1 MSQANEQTK
10 HGDSYKWF
18 ALVAIVI
25 GTFAAVLNA
34 SLLNVALPNM
44 VSVFGSTTQ
53 TMQWVLTGYMLS
65 SAVVIPMSGFL
76 GDRFGYKK
84 ILLISLAGFTAGSLL
99 CGFAW
104 SAESI
109 IAFRVLQG
117 IAGGLIM
124 PIGMSMIYMIIPRE
138 QIGMAL
144 GIWGIAS
151 MSAPAIGPTLS
162 GYIIEIFNWR
172 MLFFLTVPIGIL
184 AVFMCMILLRETPA
198 KKEATFDKAG
208 AIFSIFAFGSILLA
222 LSKGQQEGWTS
233 LYIVSL
239 LFVGIFSLIL
249 LIWVEAG
256 QEQPL
261 MDLRLFK
268 IPEFTLSVITSS
280 LVTMGM
286 YGGIFLT
293 PIYLQNIQG
302 LTPVDTGL
310 VLMPQS
316 IAMALMMPVSGK
328 LFDKFGV
335 VPLGLVGLTIIGVT
349 TYELHLLEVN
359 TPTHWLDTILTI
371 RGIGIGLSMMPLSTV
386 GMNAVPRHL
395 VGRASSLSNVIR
407 QVLGSLAIAIFT
419 AIMTQRATWH
429 GSQIAENVQVTSD
442 TANQTIKMIT
452 GAYTQGG
459 VDTATATGAA
469 YQVLGGV
476 IQLEAL
482 VRSIGDTFLV
492 SSIPTFICIPLIF
505 FFLRKKKAP
514 QPASA
519 PKPTLTPTAQE
530 PQAAKS

>member
-1 MSQANEQTK
+1 MSQANEHSQ
-10 HGDSYKWF
+10 HGESYKWF

-25 GTFAAVLNA
+25 GTFAAVLNS
-34 SLLNVALPNM
+34 SLLNVALPSL

-53 TMQWVLTGYMLS
+53 TMQWVLTGYMLA

-84 ILLISLAGFTAGSLL
+84 ILIISLAGFTAGSLL

-104 SAESI
+104 SEESI
-109 IAFRVLQG
+109 IAFRVIQG

-124 PIGMSMIYMIIPRE
+124 PIGMSMIYMIIPRQ

-172 MLFFLTVPIGIL
+172 MLFFMTVPIGIL
-184 AVFMCMILLRETPA
+184 AVFMCMILLRETPV
-198 KKEATFDKAG
+198 KKEATFDKVG
-208 AIFSIFAFGSILLA
+208 AIFSVIAFGSILLA

-233 LYIVSL
+233 LFIVSL
-239 LFVGIFSLIL
+239 FFIGIFSLAL
-249 LIWVEAG
+249 LIWVETG

-261 MDLRLFK
+261 MDLRMFK
-268 IPEFTLSVITSS
+268 IPAFSLSVITSS

-316 IAMALMMPVSGK
+316 IAMALMMPISGR

-335 VPLGLVGLTIIGVT
+335 IPLGLVGLTLIGVT
-349 TYELHLLEVN
+349 TYELHLLEID
-359 TPTHWLDTILTI
+359 TPNHWLDTVLTI

-419 AIMTQRATWH
+419 AIMTQRGTWH

-442 TANQTIKMIT
+442 MANQTLKMIT

-459 VDTATATGAA
+459 VDTGTATAAA

-476 IQLEAL
+476 IQKEAL

-492 SSIPTFICIPLIF
+492 SSIPIFICIPLIF
-505 FFLRKKKAP
+505 LFLRKKKAE
-514 QPASA
+514 A
-519 PKPTLTPTAQE
+519 PVS
-530 PQAAKS
+530 KS

>member
-1 MSQANEQTK
+1 MPQTNDQSN
-10 HGDSYKWF
+10 HSESYKWF

-84 ILLISLAGFTAGSLL
+84 VLLLSLAGFTVGSLF
-99 CGFAW
+99 CGLAW
-104 SAESI
+104 SEGSI
-109 IAFRVLQG
+109 IAFRIIQG
-117 IAGGLIM
+117 VAGGLIM
-124 PIGMSMIYMIIPRE
+124 PIGMSMIYMIIPRH

-162 GYIIEIFNWR
+162 GYIIEYFNWR
-172 MLFFLTVPIGIL
+172 MLFFLTIPIGIL
-184 AVFMCMILLRETPA
+184 AVFMGMILLKETQP
-198 KKEATFDKAG
+198 KKDASFDKAG
-208 AIFSIFAFGSILLA
+208 AILSIFAFGSILLA
-222 LSKGQQEGWTS
+222 LSKGQTEGWTS

-249 LIWVEAG
+249 LVWVETG
-256 QEQPL
+256 KQQPL

-268 IPEFTLSVITSS
+268 IPEFSLSVLTSG

-302 LTPVDTGL
+302 LSPIDTGL

-335 VPLGLVGLTIIGVT
+335 IPLGLVGLTLIGVT
-349 TYELHLLEVN
+349 TYDLHLLEVD
-359 TPTHWLDTILTI
+359 TPNHWLDVVLTI
-371 RGIGIGLSMMPLSTV
+371 RGMGIGLCMMPLSTV
-386 GMNAVPRHL
+386 GMNAVPRPIL
-395 VGRASSLSNVIR
+395 GRASSLSNVIR
-407 QVLGSLAIAIFT
+407 QVLGSLAIAVCT
-419 AIMTQRATWH
+419 AIMSQRAAWH
-429 GSQIAENVQVTSD
+429 GASISENVQVTSD
-442 TANQTIKMIT
+442 TAAQTLKMIS
-452 GAYTQGG
+452 GIISQAGIDSG
-459 VDTATATGAA
+459 TAQATA
-469 YQVLGGV
+469 YQVIGGL
-476 IQLEAL
+476 IQKEAT
-482 VRSIGDTFLV
+482 VRAIGDTFLV
-492 SSIPTFICIPLIF
+492 SSIPIFVCIPLIF
-505 FFLRKKKAP
+505 FFMKRKKADAP
-514 QPASA
+514 AAQTMSAAEQPPSEA
-519 PKPTLTPTAQE
+519 
-530 PQAAKS
+530 AAKA